1 MTLHEPIKRIL
12 VVDDDTEL
20 AKTITTHLRWEGYQV
35 IHAGDGLEAKK
46 MITAARTSGRSFDV
60 VITDYLMP
68 HSDGLELVTWI
79 KQNHAEIF
87 IIVMSGYLD
96 HDTLRDIMRPEKDA
110 YKIKPITPFDIEKL
124 LGRIEIKRQSR
135 RQTPP

>member
-1 MTLHEPIKRIL
+1 MEVHEPINRIL
-12 VVDDDTEL
+12 VVDDDIEL

-46 MITAARTSGRSFDV
+46 MIMAARTSGHSFDV

-79 KQNHAEIF
+79 KENHGEIF

-96 HDTLRDIMRPEKDA
+96 HDTLREHLRPGKDA
-110 YKIKPITPFDIEKL
+110 YKKKPITPFDVETL
-124 LGRIEIKRQSR
+124 LDRIKRNR
-135 RQTPP
+135 N